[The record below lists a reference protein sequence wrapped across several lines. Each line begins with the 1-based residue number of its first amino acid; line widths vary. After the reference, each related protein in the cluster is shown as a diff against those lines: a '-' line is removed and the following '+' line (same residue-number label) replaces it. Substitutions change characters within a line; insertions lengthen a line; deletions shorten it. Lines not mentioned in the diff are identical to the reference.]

1 MTSLKLRGREFDDVI
16 FLCFALRVVLRG
28 TDRRDKYNYMLYD
41 TNTTKVNI
49 KDSFC
54 MGNIAKQLK
63 TFTVSLY

>member
-54 MGNIAKQLK
+54 MGKQSK
-63 TFTVSLY
+63 AFTVFAY